1 MQLNLDFQKD
11 PCKTVCWILS
21 VFSWLFF
28 LIVGW
33 IGYFQLVIKDY
44 NEDGVSYNTVW
55 SFVNVNYKYGDDDS
69 TSYMPIQE
77 KYAMYIVLFTI
88 LMILGTI
95 ACALYLFKSTCQ
107 KDEQVFEGMM
117 GTVSRYNFIPF
128 ICASCLFIIGLT
140 IDISDFGLEIETY
153 SDIDKLKSKIN
164 KFLAKFALNL
174 TFSILGLLT
183 LAFIKFQTKIEQPI
197 YIVYSINEGIYS
209 CLIALFTY
217 SLFYSSIYT
226 GNFNK
231 MKTALDKIFSDPKK
245 AVEIIED
252 IPDFM
257 KGCGIAFSIMI
268 GLINICVGV
277 FLKDVLIPLMNF
289 IIYLGLTI
297 YFFSIEKE
305 EKKESDIKD
314 AEGAFDIIFMVL
326 SLVAIAFN
334 GFRKFRAR
342 GLSPS

>member
-11 PCKTVCWILS
+11 PCKTICWILS
-21 VFSWLFF
+21 VFSWLLFV
-28 LIVGW
+28 ITGW
-33 IGYFQLVIKDY
+33 IGYFGLIIKDY
-44 NEDGVSYNTVW
+44 DEEHISYNTIW
-55 SFVNVNYKYGDDDS
+55 SFINVNYKDYEPDTD
-69 TSYMPIQE
+69 YVPIQE
-77 KYAMYIVLFTI
+77 KYGMYIFLFTI

-95 ACALYLFKSTCQ
+95 AFALYLFKTTCQ

-140 IDISDFGLEIETY
+140 IDIGGFGVEVDSFSEM
-153 SDIDKLKSKIN
+153 KKQIN
-164 KFLAKFALNL
+164 KYLTKFAFNL

-183 LAFIKFQTKIEQPI
+183 LVFIKFQTKIEQPI

-226 GNFNK
+226 GFFNK
-231 MKTALDKIFSDPKK
+231 MKTACDKAFSDPIK
-245 AVEIIED
+245 AEEIIED
-252 IPDFM
+252 LPDFI
-257 KGCGIAFSIMI
+257 KGCGIAFSLMI

-297 YFFSIEKE
+297 YFFSI
-305 EKKESDIKD
+305 KKEIKKEGDISN
-314 AEGAFDIIFMVL
+314 AEGAFDIIMMVL
-326 SLVAIAFN
+326 SSVAVAFN
-334 GFRKFRAR
+334 GFRKYR
-342 GLSPS
+342 GRGGL